1 MLRSMNC
8 KVFWHAQARLI
19 DLETVDS
26 FRDSSSIFKPGRVVV
41 VIRLCQRGS
50 SVSKCVALAI
60 PGSKMTEVQYI
71 GFVFEDLFPL
81 VGERV
86 CDRVPQEHR
95 AANLQY
101 HLNHLTT

>member
-26 FRDSSSIFKPGRVVV
+26 FRDSSSIFKLGRVVV

-60 PGSKMTEVQYI
+60 HGSKMTEVQYV
-71 GFVFEDLFPL
+71 GWFFEVFPL

>member
-1 MLRSMNC
+1 M
-8 KVFWHAQARLI
+8 I

-50 SVSKCVALAI
+50 SVSKCVVL
-60 PGSKMTEVQYI
+60 
-71 GFVFEDLFPL
+71 EDLFPL

-101 HLNHLTT
+101 HLNHLT

>member
-26 FRDSSSIFKPGRVVV
+26 FRDSSSIFKLGRVVV

-60 PGSKMTEVQYI
+60 PGSKMTEVQYV
-71 GFVFEDLFPL
+71 GFVLEDLFPL

-101 HLNHLTT
+101 HLNHLT